1 MEKRLKLHR
10 KLDKSLKIAS
20 FWFTNSR
27 VASLYAGEKISRGDD
42 RNKQYI
48 PLILKLHNFLI
59 FKVYNVHKS
68 LSAISPMFS
77 IAAAFGNVHGVYKS
91 GNVVLSPHLLG
102 EHQKYIK
109 EQTKS
114 SLDKPT
120 FLVMHGGSGSTE
132 VSIENNHLV
141 CLVFC

>member
-1 MEKRLKLHR
+1 M
-10 KLDKSLKIAS
+10 
-20 FWFTNSR
+20 
-27 VASLYAGEKISRGDD
+27 
-42 RNKQYI
+42 
-48 PLILKLHNFLI
+48 
-59 FKVYNVHKS
+59 KVYNVHKS

-132 VSIENNHLV
+132 VSIENNHLA
-141 CLVFC
+141 CYFLDAKYKKILLNLFSVFSQM